1 MKQMKAN
8 TYLIALLFIS
18 MSACDREI
26 PFADLPEFN
35 EKLVLNAE
43 LNNQQPIMI
52 EASSSASAYANK
64 EAQVL
69 EGVNIVLLKGNQ
81 EIPLIYDDFFKR
93 YISSE
98 VPTAGAEYSVRASY
112 PGLISVASNAQIPST
127 LMDKHATYVIDG
139 GTDNNGNTSDLLKVS
154 FKDRANEN
162 NYYKLN
168 FFYFSVTLGEWLPFA
183 FNSDDPSLNAPETVS
198 TADGGFVVSDQLF
211 NGQLKEF
218 TAVPPAGLVFNN
230 PDEKYLIQLRVLSE
244 DYYRYFVSL
253 EAFKEQLDDP
263 ANLFNDGIVVHSN
276 VNGGL
281 GIFAGTWLESDTLR

>member
-1 MKQMKAN
+1 MKQLKI
-8 TYLIALLFIS
+8 YLSLIALITI
-18 MSACDREI
+18 SACDREI
-26 PFADLPEFN
+26 PFADLPEFE

-43 LNNQQPIMI
+43 LNNQQPISI
-52 EASSSASAYANK
+52 EASSSASAYVNK
-64 EAQVL
+64 EAEVL

-81 EIPLIYDDFFKR
+81 EIPLIYDGFFKR
-93 YISSE
+93 YISTE
-98 VPTAGAEYSVRASY
+98 IPAAGVSYTVRASY
-112 PGLISVASNAQIPST
+112 PGLISVTSNAQIPST
-127 LMDKHATYVIDG
+127 LQEKNATYIIDG

-154 FKDRANEN
+154 FRDRANEN

-168 FFYFSVTLGEWLPFA
+168 FYYFSVTLGEWLPFD
-183 FNSDDPSLNAPETVS
+183 FNTDDPSLNAPETVS

-218 TAVPPAGLVFNN
+218 VAVPPAGLVFNN

-253 EAFKEQLDDP
+253 AAFKEQIDDP

>member
-1 MKQMKAN
+1 MKQLKI
-8 TYLIALLFIS
+8 YLSLIAFITI
-18 MSACDREI
+18 SACDREI
-26 PFADLPEFN
+26 PFADLPEFE

-43 LNNQQPIMI
+43 LNNQQPISI
-52 EASSSASAYANK
+52 EASSSASAYVNK
-64 EAQVL
+64 EAEVL

-81 EIPLIYDDFFKR
+81 EIPLIYDGFFKR
-93 YISSE
+93 YISTE
-98 VPTAGAEYSVRASY
+98 IPAAGVNYTVRASY
-112 PGLISVASNAQIPST
+112 PGLISVTSNAQIPST
-127 LMDKHATYVIDG
+127 LQEKNATYIIDG

-154 FKDRANEN
+154 FRDRANEN

-168 FFYFSVTLGEWLPFA
+168 FYYFSVTLGEWLPFD
-183 FNSDDPSLNAPETVS
+183 FNTDDPSLNAPETVS

-218 TAVPPAGLVFNN
+218 VAVPPAGLVFNN

-253 EAFKEQLDDP
+253 AAFKEQIDDP